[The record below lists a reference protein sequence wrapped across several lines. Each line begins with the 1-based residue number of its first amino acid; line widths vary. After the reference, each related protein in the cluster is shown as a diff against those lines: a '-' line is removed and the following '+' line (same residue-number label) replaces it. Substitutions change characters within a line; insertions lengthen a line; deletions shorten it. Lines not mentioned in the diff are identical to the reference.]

1 MMDSE
6 NRSLP
11 FSSLSIGLV
20 KYPPLGTG
28 LPPHD
33 FSPNNRFAV
42 GALGGG

>member
-11 FSSLSIGLV
+11 LSSLSIGLV
-20 KYPPLGTG
+20 KYPPLGTE

-33 FSPNNRFAV
+33 FSPDDHFAL
-42 GALGGG
+42 GALGSG